1 MEHILEI
8 AEIGGKVKFKFP
20 WAGSLY
26 DVWNATLVVLQYGT
40 LYVIKW
46 RIVAADCGHLIGF
59 PQLSSLM
66 EKSEFHVTYP

>member
-8 AEIGGKVKFKFP
+8 AEIGEKSEKKK
-20 WAGSLY
+20 
-26 DVWNATLVVLQYGT
+26 TLVVLQYGT
-40 LYVIKW
+40 LYVIKL

-59 PQLSSLM
+59 RKLSSLM